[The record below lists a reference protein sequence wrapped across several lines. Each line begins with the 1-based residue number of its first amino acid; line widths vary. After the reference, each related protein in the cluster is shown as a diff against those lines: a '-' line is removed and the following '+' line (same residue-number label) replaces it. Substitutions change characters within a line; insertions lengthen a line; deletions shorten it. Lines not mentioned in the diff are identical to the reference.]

1 MPILNATVKDVHTK
15 VFGNWHFIKAG
26 QIKNFQE
33 EVEHYMSI
41 ERGSLG
47 LIAIPEEFNDA
58 EYKNSEEGSA
68 KLTEYKKQG
77 VMKRVAHLQ
86 WLRNNELVSLRQDLE
101 IANMKFDP
109 LILANDKI
117 ESALEE
123 LHSYQVAQ
131 DDSDKQR
138 VERLRKLD
146 RKILANSDSLVNK
159 PKEE

>member
-33 EVEHYMSI
+33 EVERYI
-41 ERGSLG
+41 ALERGSLG
-47 LIAIPEEFNDA
+47 LIAIPEEFNDPS
-58 EYKNSEEGSA
+58 YKDSEEGSA
-68 KLTEYKKQG
+68 ALKEFKKQG

-101 IANMKFDP
+101 VSNMKFDP
-109 LILANDKI
+109 LVLANDKI
-117 ESALEE
+117 EAALEE
-123 LHSYQVAQ
+123 LHGYQVAQ

-146 RKILANSDSLVNK
+146 RKILANSDALVNK